1 MSVPVP
7 TLPPEDQTP
16 RMARRF
22 AIAMTL
28 AGLLLAALAPDG
40 LEQWIAG
47 LPYSPATEEALT
59 YVRGYQDFAGRNGL
73 LRPGTALRQ
82 WMTDLRGQ
90 RFEPKPDP

>member
-1 MSVPVP
+1 
-7 TLPPEDQTP
+7 
-16 RMARRF
+16 MARRF

-59 YVRGYQDFAGRNGL
+59 YVRGYQEFARHNGL
-73 LRPGTALRQ
+73 LRPGAALHQ
-82 WMTDLRGQ
+82 WMTDLRAQ
-90 RFEPKPDP
+90 HFEPKPEP

>member
-7 TLPPEDQTP
+7 TPPPEDRTP

-59 YVRGYQDFAGRNGL
+59 YVRGYQEFARHNGL
-73 LRPGTALRQ
+73 LRPGAALHQ
-82 WMTDLRGQ
+82 WMTDLRAQ
-90 RFEPKPDP
+90 HFEPKPEP